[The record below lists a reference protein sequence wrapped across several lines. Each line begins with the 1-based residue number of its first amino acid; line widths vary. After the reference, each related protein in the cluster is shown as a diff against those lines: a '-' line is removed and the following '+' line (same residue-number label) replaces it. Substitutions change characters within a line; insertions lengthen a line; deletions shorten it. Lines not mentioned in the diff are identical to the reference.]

1 MRNEIIGS
9 WEAEDRKLIVKKI
22 CNQRK
27 TRLSSS
33 RVFLFS
39 GFPPLP
45 SLGQALRGN
54 DGYCIYLKLI
64 VLLSFPRGLCRT

>member
-1 MRNEIIGS
+1 MRKRRAEGIECGIRNVEGGIGN
-9 WEAEDRKLIVKKI
+9 WKAEDRKLIVKKI
-22 CNQRK
+22 FNQRK
-27 TRLSSS
+27 TRLGSS

-54 DGYCIYLKLI
+54 DIKTI
-64 VLLSFPRGLCRT
+64 NIK